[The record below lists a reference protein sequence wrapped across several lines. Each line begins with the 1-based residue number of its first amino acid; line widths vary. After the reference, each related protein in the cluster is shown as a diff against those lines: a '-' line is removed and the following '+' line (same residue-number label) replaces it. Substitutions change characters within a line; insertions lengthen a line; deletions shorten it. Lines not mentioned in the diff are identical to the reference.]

1 MTLKKLLSICIIIMA
16 AGAGWNACA
25 GAMQPEP
32 QANGEPTVQRVAP
45 TVQPT
50 ATAIVLPAP
59 TGEPVRV
66 QFERGS
72 HGATL
77 VGNSSTQYLLWAKAG
92 QVVTTAMIGTGY
104 STLRSVD
111 GTALYEQAWA
121 GTPVTATLAAT
132 GDHMLEIRSSGA
144 YTVGVEIR

>member
-1 MTLKKLLSICIIIMA
+1 MTIKKLISICIIMA
-16 AGAGWNACA
+16 AGAAWNACS

-32 QANGEPTVQRVAP
+32 QANREPTVKRVVP

-66 QFERGS
+66 EFDRGS

-77 VGNSSTQYLLWAKAG
+77 TGNSSTQYLLWAKAG
-92 QVVTTAMIGTGY
+92 QTFKAAMLGTGY

-121 GTPVTATLAAT
+121 GTQVTATLAAT
-132 GDHMLEIRSSGA
+132 GDHLLEIRSSGQFTA
-144 YTVGVEIR
+144 GVEIQ

>member
-1 MTLKKLLSICIIIMA
+1 MTIKKLISICIIIMA

-32 QANGEPTVQRVAP
+32 QANGEPTVQRVVP
-45 TVQPT
+45 TAQPT
-50 ATAIVLPAP
+50 ATAIVLPDP

-66 QFERGS
+66 QFDRGS

-77 VGNSSTQYLLWAKAG
+77 TGNSSTQYVLWAQAG
-92 QVVTTAMIGTGY
+92 QTFKSAMIGTGY
-104 STLRSVD
+104 STLRSAD
-111 GTALYEQAWA
+111 GATLYEQAWA
-121 GTPVTATLAAT
+121 GSPVTATLAAT
-132 GDHMLEIRSSGA
+132 GDHLLEIRSSGA